1 MKKRPSINLSPPD
14 RKGGRVCPV
23 ILTDAFSL
31 TLRSIF
37 NWDLS
42 FANAQEVFG
51 PPSYATFQ
59 SMDYV
64 PSVSSAKAHLLADAL
79 KESTPKYI
87 RTFNE

>member
-1 MKKRPSINLSPPD
+1 MKKRPSSILSPRD

-51 PPSYATFQ
+51 PSYATFQ

-79 KESTPKYI
+79 KESTPNYI